1 MTDEELSKRMGV
13 SRGTFYDW
21 IKKFPDISD
30 AIKKGKEVVDYEVQQ
45 TLFKSALGYKTKETR
60 TETYEDGGSKT
71 IIIER
76 DVPPNVTAQIF
87 WLSNRRPDK
96 WRRKP
101 EPVPDTTALEAA
113 REILEGVP
121 DGLDG

>member
-1 MTDEELSKRMGV
+1 MGI
-13 SRGTFYDW
+13 SRGTFYEW
-21 IKKFPDISD
+21 IKRFDDISE

-45 TLFKSALGYKTKETR
+45 TLLKSALGYRTKETR
-60 TETYEDGGSKT
+60 IETDEDGKTKT

-101 EPVPDTTALEAA
+101 EPVPDTTALDAA